1 MAGVKKMK
9 YVHQGPFSTQQMS
22 IDETITEL
30 DDVIAIAVNILS
42 SLDVSENVG
51 NEIKTALINLN
62 EAKSYIPYIRQKV
75 KISMKHVPAD
85 IQEQEYL

>member
-1 MAGVKKMK
+1 MK
-9 YVHQGPFSTQQMS
+9 YVIHGSFSTQQMS

-42 SLDVSENVG
+42 SLDVPENAGKEV
-51 NEIKTALINLN
+51 KTALINLK
-62 EAKSYIPYIRQKV
+62 EAKSYIPFIRQKV
-75 KISMKHVPAD
+75 KIAMKHVPAD